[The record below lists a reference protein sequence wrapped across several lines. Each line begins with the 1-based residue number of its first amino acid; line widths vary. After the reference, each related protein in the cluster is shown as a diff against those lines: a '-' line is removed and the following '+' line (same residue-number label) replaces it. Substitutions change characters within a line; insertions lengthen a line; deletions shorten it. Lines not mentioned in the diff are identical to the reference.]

1 MNYFK
6 QALDAI
12 KANHEQL
19 LTRQNEKEAFG
30 NGIYDRFV
38 YPIITA
44 AHAPI
49 HWRYDLNPET
59 GEKKTEEPLEME
71 EERVYRQGDVV
82 QWNEGE
88 AEVEGIG
95 KKKGVETVTLI
106 LPGGKKVT
114 TTKASLDVQQQGEG
128 ARRDL

>member
-59 GEKKTEEPLEME
+59 NPFCMERIAETPQERRKRICGNKYTTE
-71 EERVYRQGDVV
+71 R
-82 QWNEGE
+82 
-88 AEVEGIG
+88 
-95 KKKGVETVTLI
+95 
-106 LPGGKKVT
+106 
-114 TTKASLDVQQQGEG
+114 
-128 ARRDL
+128 